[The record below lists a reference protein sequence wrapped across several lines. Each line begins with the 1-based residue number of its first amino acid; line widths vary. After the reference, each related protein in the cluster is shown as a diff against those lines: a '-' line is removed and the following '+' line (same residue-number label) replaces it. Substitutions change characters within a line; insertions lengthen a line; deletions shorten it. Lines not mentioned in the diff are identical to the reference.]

1 MYLSRGDLSLFIP
14 KTYEGE
20 PTMTIKLE
28 ESLNKITQRVISIIN
43 GGYKEM
49 WISNIEIVNQV
60 RAMIKTSKVCQL
72 VLRVYSQKVLMK
84 D

>member
-43 GGYKEM
+43 GGYKETC
-49 WISNIEIVNQV
+49 ISNIETVNQV
-60 RAMIKTSKVCQL
+60 RAMIKISKICQL
-72 VLRVYSQKVLMK
+72 MLECIHKK
-84 D
+84 C